1 MINILLGKVFGT
13 KNERVIKALRPD
25 VAAINA
31 LEPQIEKLSDAELRA
46 KTDEFR
52 QRIQE
57 RLSRLG
63 GGNGGQTS
71 APETDADLEE
81 EDDLDRIKRREKE
94 QYDALQEVL
103 DEILP
108 EAFAVVR
115 EAGRRVLKMRHFD
128 VQLIGGMVLHS
139 GKIAEMKTGEGKTL
153 VATLPVYLNAL
164 SGRGVHVVT
173 VNDYLAKRDSE
184 WMGRL
189 YRFLGLTV
197 GVIVHDLDDEQRRA
211 AYAADVTYG
220 TNNEFGFDYLRD
232 NMKFDLRDC
241 VQRGHN
247 FAIVDEVDSIL
258 IDEARTPLIISG
270 ASEESTDKYY
280 KVNRIIPKL
289 DRGEEVSPQE
299 FRELLEEGKIPAD
312 RRDGLIQELN
322 ATGDDPQ
329 RKILTGDYVID
340 EKHRNITVSDAGWEK
355 VEGLLGIGNIADPE
369 NWPLK
374 HHVETAIKAHALY
387 KKDVEY
393 VIKDGEVIIVDEFTG
408 RMMPG
413 RRWSDGLHQAI
424 EAKENVKIEREN
436 QTLATITFQNYFR
449 MFKKLAGMTGTAETE
464 ATEFDKIYKLEV
476 VVIPT
481 NKQMLRV
488 ENPDVVYRTEKEK
501 YFAVADEIQQLAEK
515 GQPVLVGTT
524 SVEKSERISD
534 LLKRK
539 GIRHVVL
546 NAKFH
551 EREAEIVAQA
561 GRKGAVTIATN
572 MAGRGTDILLG
583 GNAEFMAKQELVK
596 KGIAQQLRV
605 AEGRIEGPQE
615 DGQTSVFYY
624 NGNEFNVP
632 TDKWA
637 EALERYKA
645 QTDVEHDEV
654 TEVGGLHILG
664 TERHESRRIDNQLR
678 GRAGRQGDPGS
689 SRFYL
694 ALEDDLMRIFAKEWV
709 STLLQKLGMEEGVPI
724 ESKMISRRI
733 ETAQKAVESQHFE
746 SRKHL
751 LEYDDVMNKQREA
764 VYGLRRRLLEGMDQ
778 KDLIL
783 EDYVSAI
790 LGDLMDEHC
799 PPKAHANDWD
809 IKKLKDEVF
818 TRFGVDFV
826 AEGVK
831 AETLNRQELGDAIFG
846 KLKER
851 YDAKEKL
858 IGGDAMRHHERMIM
872 LSVIDQQ
879 WKDHL
884 LSMDHLKEGIGLRG
898 YGQHDPLVEYKK
910 ESFDMFEAMMQ
921 RFQSDTVRYLYLM
934 QILER
939 PRSDEGAGGARA
951 GGPPQGGS
959 LGSGSDGGVPAHKDG
974 DGNGRRPP
982 KLVSTSADEL
992 EEAFLRRKKRELEQA
1007 RMAGSGDAAPVQQVV
1022 RSQEKVGRNDPCPC
1036 GSGKKFKKCHGA

>member
-1 MINILLGKVFGT
+1 MINQLLGKVFGT
-13 KNERVIKALRPD
+13 KNERVVKALMPKVR
-25 VAAINA
+25 AINE
-31 LEPQIEKLSDAELRA
+31 LEPQIQKLSDDQLRA
-46 KTDEFR
+46 KTEEFR

-57 RLSRLG
+57 HLSRVTKNPVAQAAEPG
-63 GGNGGQTS
+63 GDEDPDFDRQKQ
-71 APETDADLEE
+71 LEKQE
-81 EDDLDRIKRREKE
+81 
-94 QYDALQEVL
+94 YDALQEVL
-103 DEILP
+103 DEILV

-128 VQLIGGMVLHS
+128 VQLIGGMVLHQGTIS
-139 GKIAEMKTGEGKTL
+139 EMKTGEGKTL

-232 NMKFDLRDC
+232 NMKFDIKDC

-289 DRGEEVSPQE
+289 EKGEELDVAPGE
-299 FRELLEEGKIPAD
+299 PA
-312 RRDGLIQELN
+312 Q
-322 ATGDDPQ
+322 
-329 RKILTGDYVID
+329 LTGDFVVD
-340 EKHRNITVSDAGWEK
+340 EKHRNITVTDEGWVK
-355 VEGLLGIGNIADPE
+355 VEGLRGIGNIADPE

-387 KKDVEY
+387 RRDVEY

-424 EAKENVKIEREN
+424 EAKEGVKIEREN

-488 ENPDVVYRTEKEK
+488 ENPDIVYRTEKEK
-501 YFAVADEIQQLAEK
+501 YFAAADEIQQLAAT

-524 SVEKSERISD
+524 SVAKSERLSE
-534 LLKRK
+534 LLKKK
-539 GIRHVVL
+539 GIKHVVL

-561 GRKGAVTIATN
+561 GRKGMVTIATN

-583 GNAEFMAKQELVK
+583 GNPEFMAKQELVK

-605 AEGRIEGPQE
+605 AQGKIEGPQE
-615 DGQTSVFYY
+615 DGQTSIFYY
-624 NGNEFNVP
+624 NGNEYTLP
-632 TDKWA
+632 TEAWT
-637 EALERYKA
+637 EALARYKA
-645 QTDVEHDEV
+645 QTDIEHDDV
-654 TEVGGLHILG
+654 TAVGGLHILG

-694 ALEDDLMRIFAKEWV
+694 ALEDDLMRIFAKEWI
-709 STLLQKLGMEEGVPI
+709 SNLLQKLGMEEGVPI
-724 ESKMISRRI
+724 ESKMITRRI
-733 ETAQKAVESQHFE
+733 ETAQKAVEGQHFE

-790 LGDLMDEHC
+790 LATLLEEYC
-799 PPKAHANDWD
+799 PPKAHADDWN
-809 IKKLKDEVF
+809 IKGLKDAVF
-818 TRFGVDFV
+818 TRFGVDFQ

-831 AETLNRQELGDAIFG
+831 AESLNRQELGDAIFE

-851 YDAKEKL
+851 YDAKEKV
-858 IGGDAMRHHERMIM
+858 IGPDAMRHHERMIM

-898 YGQHDPLVEYKK
+898 YGQHDPLVEYKR

-921 RFQSDTVRYLYLM
+921 RFQEDTVRYLYLM

-939 PRSDEGAGGARA
+939 PPDSGP
-951 GGPPQGGS
+951 GGPPPSAPTGQGP
-959 LGSGSDGGVPAHKDG
+959 DAGVPAQHGG
-974 DGNGRRPP
+974 DGNGKRPP
-982 KLVSTSADEL
+982 RMVSTSADEL
-992 EEAFLRRKKRELEQA
+992 EEAFMRRKRRELEQA
-1007 RMAGSGDAAPVQQVV
+1007 RMAGGGDSPQVQQVV
-1022 RSQEKVGRNDPCPC
+1022 RGQEKVGRNDPCPC
-1036 GSGKKFKKCHGA
+1036 GSGKKYKKCHGA